1 MKPNR
6 FLSWASAEIFFV
18 FSVLVA
24 VAFAILS
31 NEIARSLK
39 LTEADLG
46 LLSGVFF
53 ITYAVSQLVLGILI
67 SRVPVRL
74 VLGATALLSAAGT
87 LAFSLSDGLTAALVG
102 RAMMGVGLSSTFVGV
117 IYLVGRGYGKNFAFM
132 SSLSQSLVNVSAAAL
147 AITSAFYPILTDF
160 RRPFQVLAGLFVLSA
175 ALVFALAGGQPPP
188 SATASRPPLSV
199 AFKAVMASG
208 QFWAALVYYAGTFG
222 TLLAFADLWNIQFQM
237 NFFQH
242 TVQQSAVMNS
252 MIPLG
257 VTVGGL
263 AAGAWAVKS
272 GFVWPARV
280 FVLLV
285 MVCFLVLL
293 VLPLSSLTA
302 GAVMFLIGC
311 GFSGSTMGLTAL
323 QEHLPAY
330 AAPLGTS
337 LVVTGACIFG
347 GLVQPLVGSAV
358 GAPTRA
364 GDLIALVMTTNPDF
378 GTYQRGLLWLLASVL
393 CAVVASFF
401 FRAPPARA

>member
-1 MKPNR
+1 
-6 FLSWASAEIFFV
+6 
-18 FSVLVA
+18 
-24 VAFAILS
+24 
-31 NEIARSLK
+31 
-39 LTEADLG
+39 
-46 LLSGVFF
+46 
-53 ITYAVSQLVLGILI
+53 
-67 SRVPVRL
+67 
-74 VLGATALLSAAGT
+74 
-87 LAFSLSDGLTAALVG
+87 
-102 RAMMGVGLSSTFVGV
+102 
-117 IYLVGRGYGKNFAFM
+117 
-132 SSLSQSLVNVSAAAL
+132 
-147 AITSAFYPILTDF
+147 
-160 RRPFQVLAGLFVLSA
+160 
-175 ALVFALAGGQPPP
+175 
-188 SATASRPPLSV
+188 
-199 AFKAVMASG
+199 
-208 QFWAALVYYAGTFG
+208 
-222 TLLAFADLWNIQFQM
+222 
-237 NFFQH
+237 
-242 TVQQSAVMNS
+242 VQQSAVMNS